1 MNKLELG
8 YGMWSWILKELID
21 MDNLIG
27 FKPGSW
33 RSALAYCIKG
43 TWDIAKSINFG
54 VGIECKVVK
63 TQTLGKHALSLNSC
77 SSAH

>member
-8 YGMWSWILKELID
+8 YGMWSWILKKLID
-21 MDNLIG
+21 MNDLIG

-43 TWDIAKSINFG
+43 MWDIAKSINFG
-54 VGIECKVVK
+54 IGIECEVVK
-63 TQTLGKHALSLNSC
+63 TQTLGKDALSLNSC
-77 SSAH
+77 SSVH